1 MEFDFKKA
9 VELMKNGQEEG
20 FNKLFEATYNK
31 VYFRARQCTRTESD
45 AQDLTQITFVE
56 AYKNIAKLEAPEA
69 TLSWLYT
76 IVYNQ
81 SCKMYR
87 SEREKR
93 EFLLAEEAEGVLDII
108 ESSDIETMPELS
120 ADQKATAEI
129 LKGIIEEL
137 PELQKMTVLAFY
149 FDGLKL
155 EQIAQTMDCSV
166 NTVKSRLNYAK
177 KYMKDRIEA
186 EEKKGGYKLRAVTL
200 PTLLLALRLLSK
212 KYTLSVHA
220 AEKIYQESCG
230 ALGLKPSLLTISEA
244 ISTSKT
250 QAMSGAE
257 TGTVTEATQGVKT
270 GTVTEAMQGVKTG
283 TMAKAVQGAAG
294 TGVQVGTVKALIIA
308 GVVVVGASAVGGGIY
323 LYQKANVKES
333 VSIEAVEDES
343 VEDLKPDL
351 AEQIPEE
358 TPSPTP
364 TPREEYD
371 FTELISLSNFN
382 GEEAMHPQRISEFEY
397 YFSGDD
403 FRNITTE
410 YAQLDIA
417 VHKLPEGVWCE
428 YYQFGDY
435 IEDSPGPNNAGSV
448 FGPEGAY
455 ETGMLLKF
463 TDREYVATANPNVE
477 YADSETQDHANDDT
491 TNATTTNAT
500 STNSAA
506 NTANTANNSTTA
518 SNDKPTAEPGN
529 KSTTEAA
536 TGIVLSEMI
545 GEWSAKDG
553 TKLWIATSDGSIPG
567 ASIEFIKQQ
576 DIGWSDAELSKI
588 EGDTAVFNYQNKGTI
603 KVVLKDSKHIRITY
617 NIKTDFGG
625 TWKDTVDYTL
635 TKRGYEFYG
644 N

>member
-200 PTLLLALRLLSK
+200 PTLLLALHLLSK

-230 ALGLKPSLLTISEA
+230 TLGLKPSLLSLSEA

-250 QAMSGAE
+250 QAMTGAE
-257 TGTVTEATQGVKT
+257 TGTMTEVAQG
-270 GTVTEAMQGVKTG
+270 AKTG
-283 TMAKAVQGAAG
+283 TMTKAVSGAAG

-333 VSIEAVEDES
+333 VSSEAVGDES
-343 VEDLKPDL
+343 VEDLKSDL
-351 AEQIPEE
+351 VEQISEE

-403 FRNITTE
+403 FRKITTE

-477 YADSETQDHANDDT
+477 YADSETLDHANDDT
-491 TNATTTNAT
+491 TNATVNNAT

-506 NTANTANNSTTA
+506 NTSDTANNSTTA
-518 SNDKPTAEPGN
+518 SKDKPIAGSGN
-529 KSTTEAA
+529 KTTAEAA

-576 DIGWSDAELSKI
+576 NIGWSDAELSKI

-617 NIKTDFGG
+617 NIKNDFGG

-635 TKRGYEFYG
+635 TNRGYEYYG